1 MKIFVAITLVLCV
14 FGSNALAD
22 VESVANN
29 TIVSPMTKNDS
40 AAIEHKRRVVE
51 SLKQI
56 SNGNEQFSLEFLKRL
71 SAAVSSVNYDFIGN
85 FDLSCFLNW
94 DLIKSSCNLFLRET
108 FCYNR
113 IQ

>member
-1 MKIFVAITLVLCV
+1 MKIFVGITLVLCV

-29 TIVSPMTKNDS
+29 TIGSSPMTKNDS
-40 AAIEHKRRVVE
+40 AAIEHKRKVVE

-56 SNGNEQFSLEFLKRL
+56 ANGNEQFSLEFLKRL

-85 FDLSCFLNW
+85 FYLS
-94 DLIKSSCNLFLRET
+94 SSIN
-108 FCYNR
+108 
-113 IQ
+113 